1 MKGLCLE
8 EKGWGL
14 WEFWVAFCLCDCTHD
29 HAVHSSRF
37 PCPADSELSTVLE
50 GELPFADLYLDAML
64 LSLGVQI
71 NLIFEY
77 PPVRHPICSC
87 SVISILLGIFL

>member
-1 MKGLCLE
+1 MWCVLGRWRLLE
-8 EKGWGL
+8 GPVFRREGMGFVGVL
-14 WEFWVAFCLCDCTHD
+14 GSILCDCTHD

-64 LSLGVQI
+64 LSLGEQI
-71 NLIFEY
+71 NLTFEY
-77 PPVRHPICSC
+77 PPV
-87 SVISILLGIFL
+87 